1 MPNFASGLVQVS
13 LILLSRPPRCF
24 KKISRVPFAYPTLI
38 KADPFIF
45 GALKSRRYTV
55 HFLSFEGGEESEIV
69 EILVGPEAR
78 EDRGQESLQN
88 IRRLEERFELNFE
101 FFSARTL
108 CFSGKL
114 LRSTMR
120 VEFVNFTNSLL
131 GVAYVVFSDVVVKAF
146 VEPVDENNWNRR
158 LDGNAINDTA
168 QLFVIGFRNCL
179 NSSGELF
186 LERHKVVADYG

>member
-13 LILLSRPPRCF
+13 LILLSRPSRCF
-24 KKISRVPFAYPTLI
+24 KRMSRVPFAYPTLI
-38 KADPFIF
+38 KADPV
-45 GALKSRRYTV
+45 Y
-55 HFLSFEGGEESEIV
+55 FLSFEGGEESEIV
-69 EILVGPEAR
+69 EILVGPKAR
-78 EDRGQESLQN
+78 EDRGQVVLSP
-88 IRRLEERFELNFE
+88 
-101 FFSARTL
+101 RTL

-114 LRSTMR
+114 IRSTMR

>member
-13 LILLSRPPRCF
+13 LILLSRPSRCF
-24 KKISRVPFAYPTLI
+24 KKMSRVPFAYPTLI
-38 KADPFIF
+38 IADPFIF
-45 GALKSRRYTV
+45 GALKSRRYSLYV
-55 HFLSFEGGEESEIV
+55 FLSASITIKCLGESM
-69 EILVGPEAR
+69 
-78 EDRGQESLQN
+78 
-88 IRRLEERFELNFE
+88 
-101 FFSARTL
+101 FSRADL
-108 CFSGKL
+108 KL
-114 LRSTMR
+114 
-120 VEFVNFTNSLL
+120 FPILL

>member
-13 LILLSRPPRCF
+13 LILLSRPSRCF
-24 KKISRVPFAYPTLI
+24 KRMSRVPFAYPTLI
-38 KADPFIF
+38 KADPFVF
-45 GALKSRRYTV
+45 GALKSRRFSV

-69 EILVGPEAR
+69 EILVGPKAR
-78 EDRGQESLQN
+78 EDRGQVVLSP
-88 IRRLEERFELNFE
+88 
-101 FFSARTL
+101 RTL
-108 CFSGKL
+108 CFFGKL
-114 LRSTMR
+114 IRSTMR

-158 LDGNAINDTA
+158 LDGNAINDTV

-179 NSSGELF
+179 NSSGG
-186 LERHKVVADYG
+186 VWQ